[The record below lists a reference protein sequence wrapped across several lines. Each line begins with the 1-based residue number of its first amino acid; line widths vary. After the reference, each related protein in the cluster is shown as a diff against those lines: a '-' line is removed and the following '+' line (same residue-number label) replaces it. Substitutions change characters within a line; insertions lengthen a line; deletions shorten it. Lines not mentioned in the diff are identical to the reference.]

1 MQRFKTIK
9 NYKKV
14 VEKIITDKKL
24 NPKKKL
30 EDFIDPTH
38 HTATVACSTSKKE
51 KALLRILITSDVKK
65 NNSFVREF
73 KFYKILKKYNKNL
86 NKLPLLIDGSDKK
99 IKWMLRK
106 FYNGKQL
113 GDFWGADKTKL
124 TKKLA
129 KSLINYILELQNL
142 TFEIDKKIKLQKRN
156 SKWFINDW
164 KKDLDY
170 NPDFIYKKFIKK
182 YFSSKEIKKIENLL
196 INNKKTLNLYTNY
209 FTHGDLMPQNIL
221 SDNQKKIFFIDW
233 EEIHTNNPLFDVA
246 YIFVNAW
253 QDKNWRNN
261 FLKDFIKQHPEKNKT
276 DLKKLAKL
284 NILIISLRMVEYAYL
299 NLVHKN
305 KTINSAFENH
315 LKTIKEIIKI

>member
-1 MQRFKTIK
+1 
-9 NYKKV
+9 
-14 VEKIITDKKL
+14 
-24 NPKKKL
+24 
-30 EDFIDPTH
+30 
-38 HTATVACSTSKKE
+38 
-51 KALLRILITSDVKK
+51 
-65 NNSFVREF
+65 
-73 KFYKILKKYNKNL
+73 
-86 NKLPLLIDGSDKK
+86 
-99 IKWMLRK
+99 
-106 FYNGKQL
+106 
-113 GDFWGADKTKL
+113 
-124 TKKLA
+124 
-129 KSLINYILELQNL
+129 
-142 TFEIDKKIKLQKRN
+142 
-156 SKWFINDW
+156 
-164 KKDLDY
+164 
-170 NPDFIYKKFIKK
+170 
-182 YFSSKEIKKIENLL
+182 
-196 INNKKTLNLYTNY
+196 
-209 FTHGDLMPQNIL
+209 MPQNIL